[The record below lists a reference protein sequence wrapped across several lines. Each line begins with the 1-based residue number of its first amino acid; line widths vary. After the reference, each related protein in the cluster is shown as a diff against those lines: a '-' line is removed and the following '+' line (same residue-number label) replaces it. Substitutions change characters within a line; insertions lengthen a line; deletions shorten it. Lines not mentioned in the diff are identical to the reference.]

1 MVSRGEREPA
11 VGASP
16 GCKHLW
22 VRKARWWVLGTAALC
37 LGTLVAGAAGAGHN
51 DLSFAPGPPAP
62 AGPAPVSA
70 AVVDLNGDGK
80 LDAAVGNDGYW
91 NDVRVM
97 LGDGAGGFREHG
109 SPLEVGP
116 YPRWLTSADF
126 NGDGSADV
134 AVATRGAN
142 LVKTLLGDG
151 SGGLASGGSVAA
163 GGEPVGLAHA
173 DLNRDGKEDL
183 VVPVFRNGFRLRILL
198 GDGAGGF
205 APPSE
210 LTMGG
215 SSEDNPR
222 ISLVAADLTGDGKPD
237 LAAANSRAAAIWL
250 WRGDG
255 SGGFAPRQTIV
266 AARQAGPLG
275 VGDVNGDGKT
285 DLVAVVGKQTEALL
299 GDGTGAFRAAG
310 PPAAVR
316 GGSLALADFNGDA
329 KLDVAVADGT
339 AGLVSFALGNGAGRF
354 APVGL
359 SPFANLDP
367 AAIAAGDFN
376 GDGKM
381 DLFSLSW
388 IGEAWWPSPSATTVL
403 LQTSATPAVP
413 APPARLP
420 RGAVLATRTSI
431 ELLAADAGRAAAL
444 TARDKHGCGP
454 VVVWTPGRRAI
465 RSFKRAFLGCQGD
478 GVSELALSARQ
489 VAWIEEGG
497 GNDLE
502 MTVMLANL
510 AARSAKQVEYELNGY
525 RAAGDPT
532 GDWVGQLQ
540 GGGSVLAYNHW
551 QVDCTHTD
559 HQYDYCDWVGVGKR
573 HLVELSSGRR
583 RVVRSGAGSYPLAA
597 VGGSRMAVVE
607 GGAVRVLA
615 PSGAIVASAPDPAGD
630 PARAVALNA
639 SRLGVERSFS
649 LDLYDPRTGKR
660 ATSLGLG
667 AAAALRLAGIN
678 SKLALLRGPR
688 RLVLVRLVDGRLAS
702 LPLLSQTGQPLVD
715 ARLTNAGLF
724 FAYNVKKTAQKG
736 RVAFVST
743 ATLLRRF

>member
-1 MVSRGEREPA
+1 
-11 VGASP
+11 
-16 GCKHLW
+16 
-22 VRKARWWVLGTAALC
+22 
-37 LGTLVAGAAGAGHN
+37 
-51 DLSFAPGPPAP
+51 
-62 AGPAPVSA
+62 VSA

-80 LDAAVGNDGYW
+80 LDVAVGNDGYW

-109 SPLEVGP
+109 SPLVVGP

-126 NGDGSADV
+126 NGDGKADV
-134 AVATRGAN
+134 AVAAPEEN

-151 SGGLASGGSVAA
+151 SGGLAVGGSVAA
-163 GGEPVGLAHA
+163 GGDPVGLAHA
-173 DLNRDGKEDL
+173 DFNRDGKEDL
-183 VVPVFRNGFRLRILL
+183 VVPVFRNGYRLRIFL

-215 SSEDNPR
+215 SSADNPR
-222 ISLVAADLTGDGKPD
+222 ISVVAADLTGDGKPD
-237 LAAANSRAAAIWL
+237 LAAANNSAAEIWL

-255 SGGFAPRQTIV
+255 SGGFAPRQTLV
-266 AARQAGPLG
+266 AAQRPGPLA
-275 VGDVNGDGKT
+275 VGDVNDDGKT

-299 GDGTGAFRAAG
+299 GDGAGAFRAAG

-316 GGSLALADFNGDA
+316 GGSLALGDFNGDA
-329 KLDVAVADGT
+329 KLDVAVADGA
-339 AGLVSFALGNGAGRF
+339 AGVVSVALGTGAGRF
-354 APVGL
+354 VPVRL
-359 SPFANLDP
+359 SPFDDLDP

-376 GDGKM
+376 GDGKL

-388 IGEAWWPSPSATTVL
+388 IGEAWWPSPSGTTVL

-420 RGAVLATRTSI
+420 RGAVLSTRTSI
-431 ELLAADAGRAAAL
+431 ELLAANAGRAAAV
-444 TARDKHGCGP
+444 TTRDKHGCGP
-454 VVVWTPGRRAI
+454 VVVWTPGRNAF
-465 RSFKRAFLGCQGD
+465 RSFKRGFLGCEGD
-478 GVSELALSARQ
+478 GVVELALSARQ

-510 AARSAKQVEYELNGY
+510 AARSAKEVEYEINGY

-551 QVDCTHTD
+551 QVDCTHLN
-559 HQYDYCDWVGVGKR
+559 HQYDYCEWVGVGKR
-573 HLVELSSGRR
+573 QLVELSSGRR
-583 RVVRSGAGSYPLAA
+583 RVVRSGLGSYPLAA

-615 PSGAIVASAPDPAGD
+615 PSGAIVASVPDSAAD

-639 SRLGVERSFS
+639 SRLGIERSFS
-649 LDLYDPRTGKR
+649 LDLYNAKTGAKTR
-660 ATSLGLG
+660 SLGLG
-667 AAAALRLAGIN
+667 PAATLRLAGLS

-688 RLVLVRLVDGRLAS
+688 RLVLVRLSDGKLAS
-702 LPLLSQTGQPLVD
+702 LPLVSATGQPLVD
-715 ARLTNAGLF
+715 VRLTEAGLF

-736 RVAFVST
+736 RVAFLST
-743 ATLLRRF
+743 STLLRRF

>member
-1 MVSRGEREPA
+1 MVVRGEREPA
-11 VGASP
+11 VGASA
-16 GCKHLW
+16 GCRHSW
-22 VRKARWWVLGTAALC
+22 GGKAWWWALGTAALC
-37 LGTLVAGAAGAGHN
+37 LGTLVTGAAGAGHS
-51 DLSFAPGPPAP
+51 DLSFAPGPLAP

-70 AVVDLNGDGK
+70 AVADLNGDGK
-80 LDAAVGNDGYW
+80 LDVAVGNDGYW
-91 NDVRVM
+91 NDVRVL

-109 SPLEVGP
+109 SPLVVGP

-126 NGDGSADV
+126 NGDGKADV
-134 AVATRGAN
+134 AVATPEAN

-151 SGGLASGGSVAA
+151 SGGLAVGGSVAA
-163 GGEPVGLAHA
+163 GGQPVGLAHA

-183 VVPVFRNGFRLRILL
+183 VVPVFRDGYRLRIFL
-198 GDGAGGF
+198 GDGVGGF

-222 ISLVAADLTGDGKPD
+222 ISLVVADLTGDGKPD

-250 WRGDG
+250 WPGDG
-255 SGGFAPRQTIV
+255 SGGFAARQTIV
-266 AARQAGPLG
+266 AARQPGPLA

-285 DLVAVVGKQTEALL
+285 DLVAVVGKQVEALL
-299 GDGTGAFRAAG
+299 GNETGGFRPVA

-316 GGSLALADFNGDA
+316 GGSLALADFDGDA
-329 KLDVAVADGT
+329 KLDVAVADGA
-339 AGLVSFALGNGAGRF
+339 AGLVSVALGNGAGRF

-359 SPFANLDP
+359 SPFADLDP

-376 GDGKM
+376 GDGKT

-388 IGEAWWPSPSATTVL
+388 VGEAWWPSPSGTTVL
-403 LQTSATPAVP
+403 LQTSATPAAS

-420 RGAVLATRTSI
+420 RGAVLSTRTSI
-431 ELLAADAGRAAAL
+431 ELLAASAGRAAAL

-454 VVVWTPGRRAI
+454 VVVWTPARNAA
-465 RSFKRAFLGCQGD
+465 RSFKRGFLGCQGD
-478 GVSELALSARQ
+478 GVFELALSAHQ
-489 VAWIEEGG
+489 VAWIEGGG

-510 AARSAKQVEYELNGY
+510 TARSVKQVEYELNGY

-551 QVDCTHTD
+551 QVDCTHLN
-559 HQYDYCDWVGVGKR
+559 HEYDYCEWVGVGKR
-573 HLVELSSGRR
+573 QLVELSSGRR

-597 VGGSRMAVVE
+597 VGGSRMAVAE
-607 GGAVRVLA
+607 GATVSVLA
-615 PSGAIVASAPDPAGD
+615 PSGAIVASVPDPAGD
-630 PARAVALNA
+630 PARAVALSA
-639 SRLGVERSFS
+639 SRLAVERTFG
-649 LDLYDPRTGKR
+649 LDLYNAKTGAKTR
-660 ATSLGLG
+660 SLGLG
-667 AAAALRLAGIN
+667 PAAALRLAGVS

-688 RLVLVRLVDGRLAS
+688 RLVLVRLSDGRLAS
-702 LPLLSQTGQPLVD
+702 LPLVSATGQPLVD
-715 ARLTNAGLF
+715 VRLTEAGLF
-724 FAYNVKKTAQKG
+724 FAYNIKKSAEKG

-743 ATLLRRF
+743 STLLRRF